1 MKLIMEQLDVFNL
14 FLQLYKNGR
23 RERQLKE
30 NEIILEMSSEC
41 KKNILKIKNRF
52 GNLSFRSQF

>member
-23 RERQLKE
+23 REQQLKE
-30 NEIILEMSSEC
+30 NEIIFEMSSEC
-41 KKNILKIKNRF
+41 NKNLLKIKNRF

>member
-23 RERQLKE
+23 REQQLKE

-41 KKNILKIKNRF
+41 KRNLLKLKNKF